1 MIATRLSR
9 KQAVIRSGLPGGWP
23 SSGYSATD
31 AITGHKVEI
40 AATAQPFKAQ

>member
-23 SSGYSATD
+23 TVVYSVRD
-31 AITGHKVEI
+31 GITGHKVEI
-40 AATAQPFKAQ
+40 AATAQPLKAQ